1 MGRVSRGALNS
12 ACVTTHVLSLYVA
25 PVPAGKR
32 ASSRLTTSSR
42 NPTPSD
48 VPEDETSPE
57 QSSSSSEDDDAE
69 DPDVQMDEAAAA
81 SEAASDNESSEDSGE
96 EGSGGLSHRGRH
108 PPGCVLL
115 LMVQVHERG
124 LRWA

>member
-1 MGRVSRGALNS
+1 MNS
-12 ACVTTHVLSLYVA
+12 ACVTTNVLSLYVA

-57 QSSSSSEDDDAE
+57 QSSSSSSEDDDAE

-81 SEAASDNESSEDSGE
+81 SEAASDDESSEDSGE
-96 EGSGGLSHRGRH
+96 EGSGGLSHIRLGV
-108 PPGCVLL
+108 CCC
-115 LMVQVHERG
+115 
-124 LRWA
+124 